1 MLARG
6 CLPLILVASAGLLP
20 ACDGAV
26 NLGRKR
32 DLVPALDAGGGGGT
46 PANQDVAPP
55 PVDVA
60 DDEPIPP
67 VDTGADVAVD
77 GTAELGPA
85 ETEPADVGAATILWS
100 SNAEAGDFSDWQRG
114 GAVLGGTYQQMT
126 AVSVSDQQPAHG
138 GTHAYRISFDS
149 SNGQDHMAEFYR
161 RVEPAPA
168 YYSAWFYLP
177 EAHAPTTF
185 WTVLYFFYQLQPGTA
200 SSRRGLWDINLNR
213 QSPYFFDETS
223 RRQVDAQPRKP
234 YPIAQW
240 FHLEAYF
247 SYEGRNG
254 HIRVWLDGE
263 QILDVANLGAAP
275 SDDLYWG
282 VGSDTDGLTPAGCTM
297 YVDDVAIATSRLGP

>member
-6 CLPLILVASAGLLP
+6 CLPLILVSVALLP
-20 ACDGAV
+20 ACDGSV

-32 DLVPALDAGGGGGT
+32 DLVPTMDAGDGGET
-46 PANQDVAPP
+46 PANEDVAPP
-55 PVDVA
+55 PPDLA
-60 DDEPIPP
+60 DDEIAPMA
-67 VDTGADVAVD
+67 DTGAEAADV
-77 GTAELGPA
+77 TADLGPA
-85 ETEPADVGAATILWS
+85 ETEPTDVPAAGILWS
-100 SNAEAGDFSDWQRG
+100 SNAESGDFSDWQRG
-114 GAVLGGTYQQMT
+114 GAIQGGTYQQMT
-126 AVSVSDQQPAHG
+126 TVMVADQQAHS
-138 GTHAYRISFDS
+138 GTRAYRINFDS
-149 SNGQDHMAEFYR
+149 SNDQDHMAEFYR
-161 RVEPAPA
+161 RVETAPA
-168 YYSAWFYLP
+168 YYSAWFYIP

-200 SSRRGLWDINLNR
+200 FSRRGLWDINLNR
-213 QSPYFFDETS
+213 QSAYFFDETS

-263 QILDVANLGAAP
+263 QILDVPNLGAAP

-282 VGSDTDGLTPAGCTM
+282 VGSDTDGLTPAGCTL
-297 YVDDVAIATSRLGP
+297 YVDDAAISTSRVGP